1 MVLGSLEL
9 EHKKMG
15 TKIEKGKEK
24 VENDVRGSKHQPSF
38 PVPCRFPGIRRNIFP
53 FFIFCFLSGNFSSSH
68 FFFSWDDFL
77 ALVFS
82 PLINP
87 KLKDDLKLFQI
98 KSSARI

>member
-53 FFIFCFLSGNFSSSH
+53 FFIFCFLSGNFSSSN
-68 FFFSWDDFL
+68 FFL
-77 ALVFS
+77 LG
-82 PLINP
+82 
-87 KLKDDLKLFQI
+87 
-98 KSSARI
+98 